1 LNFRL
6 AAGDRAVFIGLPR
19 SGKTNLIAA
28 LLQGVR
34 SFVVID
40 SKRHP
45 DEWAAW
51 AKTQG
56 ILVTSDPK
64 EINRREGDN
73 GSGTLANPRIIIQI
87 TSRAL
92 RDRGGWTHP
101 GATGHTWTEILEAI
115 VARGRRYST
124 LVVFDEVIQT
134 LPSGSSHPLAWEI
147 YEQGRA
153 FGVSCWA
160 GSQIAN
166 RMDTLV
172 IRLAEHCF
180 AFWMGNRKE
189 QQLLAEARGL
199 DCSVLS
205 SLEQHHFA
213 YQQVGPR
220 SEWTICQPV
229 PLVLKADSGKKRLSS
244 RHETRHQDEGSQ
256 LPEQDRQ
263 PVT

>member
-1 LNFRL
+1 MNFKL
-6 AAGDRAVFIGLPR
+6 AAGERVVFIGLPK

-28 LLQGVR
+28 LIGSVK

-51 AKTQG
+51 ARAQG
-56 ILVTSDPK
+56 ILVTTNPAD
-64 EINRREGDN
+64 INARDDN
-73 GSGTLANPRIIIQI
+73 GRLLNPRVIFQI
-87 TSRAL
+87 SSRAL
-92 RDRGGWTHP
+92 RDRGGWKSP
-101 GATGHTWTEILEAI
+101 GAMGYVWTEALEAI
-115 VARGRRYST
+115 LARGRRFST
-124 LVVFDEVIQT
+124 LVVFDEVLQT
-134 LPSGSSHPLAWEI
+134 LPSGSAHPLAWEL

-166 RMDTLV
+166 RMETLV

-180 AFWMGNRKE
+180 AFWTGNKKE
-189 QQLLAEARGL
+189 QQILAECRGL

-220 SEWTICQPV
+220 AQWTVCQPA
-229 PLVLKADSGKKRLSS
+229 PLVLKGVKSVAVRRS
-244 RHETRHQDEGSQ
+244 EPE
-256 LPEQDRQ
+256 PEQVQ
-263 PVT
+263 EPIA

>member
-45 DEWAAW
+45 DEWATW
-51 AKTQG
+51 AKRNG
-56 ILVTSDPK
+56 VLVTSDPA
-64 EINRREGDN
+64 EIDRRGDQ
-73 GSGTLANPRIIIQI
+73 GAIANPRIIVQV

-92 RDRGGWTHP
+92 RDRGHWGANNGDGP
-101 GATGHTWTEILEAI
+101 GGTWTKILEAI
-115 VARGRRYST
+115 IARGRRYST
-124 LVVFDEVIQT
+124 VVVFDEVIQT
-134 LPSGSSHPLAWEI
+134 LPAGASHPLAWEI

-199 DCSVLS
+199 DCALLA

-220 SEWTICQPV
+220 SQWTVCQPV
-229 PLVLKADSGKKRLSS
+229 PYVLSKQSVRPQKRDVVS
-244 RHETRHQDEGSQ
+244 E
-256 LPEQDRQ
+256 PE
-263 PVT
+263 PEPEAAHT

>member
-28 LLQGVR
+28 LLQGVK

-51 AKTQG
+51 AKTKG
-56 ILVTSDPK
+56 ILVTSDPT
-64 EINRREGDN
+64 EINRRGDEG
-73 GSGTLANPRIIIQI
+73 GLANPGIVIQV

-101 GATGHTWTEILEAI
+101 GATGHVWTQILEAI

-189 QQLLAEARGL
+189 QQLLTEARGV
-199 DCSVLS
+199 DCSVLA

-220 SEWTICQPV
+220 SEWTICQPA
-229 PLVLKADSGKKRLSS
+229 PLVLKAAPGKRNISS
-244 RHETRHQDEGSQ
+244 SPEKRHQEQGSQ

>member
-1 LNFRL
+1 MNFRL

-45 DEWAAW
+45 DEWVAW
-51 AKTQG
+51 AKSNG
-56 ILVTSDPK
+56 ILVTSDPA
-64 EINRREGDN
+64 EINRRDDKGGLVN
-73 GSGTLANPRIIIQI
+73 ARIIFQI
-87 TSRAL
+87 SSRAL
-92 RDRGGWTHP
+92 GDRGGWDPNHKGSP
-101 GATGHTWTEILEAI
+101 GNVWTQALDAI
-115 VARGRRYST
+115 IARGRRFST
-124 LVVFDEVIQT
+124 IVVFDEVIQT
-134 LPSGSSHPLAWEI
+134 LPAGASHPAAWEI
-147 YEQGRA
+147 YTQGRA

-189 QQLLAEARGL
+189 QELLSQARGI
-199 DCSVLS
+199 DCAVLS

-220 SEWTICQPV
+220 SAWTVCAPV
-229 PLVLKADSGKKRLSS
+229 PYVLKKQSARPKKRDVVS
-244 RHETRHQDEGSQ
+244 E
-256 LPEQDRQ
+256 PEAEAE
-263 PVT
+263 PAHS